1 MIRASEAE
9 TYEMMRAGHD
19 LVMKMGIQEAFEASN
34 LVGAAAGSESG
45 IHKAAPIV
53 IHDGQVAQD
62 LARRQTQS
70 GAQLIGAKFQPQILC
85 FASANRTL
93 GFARNRIETAASL
106 VFVNA
111 APEQIRQG
119 ARDLRLAEV
128 GDNFGLG
135 NRRGLLKTGSGHAV
149 LNMGAGRGKR
159 CKRAIQNIAAPMRE
173 TQPAM
178 AARGDGADRLNAIL
192 FALEP
197 DDAEGRAHARNFGD
211 EQSAHVTT
219 PAGLRRGFAGFWGD
233 TMR

>member
-9 TYEMMRAGHD
+9 TYEMMRTGHD
-19 LVMKMGIQEAFEASN
+19 LVVKIGIQEAFEASN
-34 LVGAAAGSESG
+34 LVGAAAGSEGG
-45 IHKAAPIV
+45 IHKSAPIV
-53 IHDGQVAQD
+53 VHHGKVTQN
-62 LARRQTQS
+62 LARRQSQS
-70 GAQLIGAKFQPQILC
+70 GTKLIGAKFQTQILC

-93 GFARNRIETAASL
+93 GFAQNRKETAAGL
-106 VFVNA
+106 VFVNP
-111 APEQIRQG
+111 APEQIGQG

-135 NRRGLLKTGSGHAV
+135 NRGGLLKAGSGHAV
-149 LNMGAGRGKR
+149 FDMGAGRGKR
-159 CKRAIQNIAAPMRE
+159 RKRAIQNIAAPMRE